1 MHPQTSEEA
10 QRKVEFVTTETACDR
25 RKLTV
30 CLTLTYAT
38 RMLTRSALIYL
49 SRQEGLKDFAA
60 RFKLFKK
67 LTTRFVAGE
76 TIDEATAFIREMNTD
91 GCSASF
97 DHLNESVANPAEA
110 EQEVA
115 EYLQILNRIDE
126 TGINSNVSIKLTQ
139 FGLELDP
146 ELAYKNAR
154 AVVADAAR
162 RGNFVRVD
170 MEGSNVTQVTLDIF
184 KRLRAEFELNDV
196 GIVLQSYLRRTY
208 ADAQE
213 LIKLPAR
220 IRICKGAYN
229 EPPEVSF
236 PDKND
241 VDESYVR
248 VMRLLLSS
256 GIYHGIATH
265 DPRMIEATIDFS
277 KKEGIPKEAF
287 EFQMLY
293 GVRRDLQRQLA
304 KDGYNMRIY
313 VPYGKHWYPY
323 FMRRLAERPANIWF
337 VFKNLLKG

>member
-1 MHPQTSEEA
+1 
-10 QRKVEFVTTETACDR
+10 
-25 RKLTV
+25 
-30 CLTLTYAT
+30 
-38 RMLTRSALIYL
+38 MLTRSALIYL
-49 SRQEGLKDFAA
+49 SQQEGLKEFASKF
-60 RFKLFKK
+60 RLFKK

-76 TIDEATAFIREMNTD
+76 TIEEAVAAIREINAE
-91 GCSASF
+91 GCTASF
-97 DHLNESVANPAEA
+97 DHLNESVGSPVEAEA
-110 EQEVA
+110 EVQ
-115 EYLQILNRIDE
+115 EYLEILARIDE
-126 TGINSNVSIKLTQ
+126 TGIKSNVSIKLTQ

-154 AVVADAAR
+154 AVVVDAAR

-170 MEGSNVTQVTLDIF
+170 MESSQVTQITIDIF
-184 KRLRAEFELNDV
+184 KRLRAEFGLNDV

-208 ADAQE
+208 SDAEE
-213 LIKLPAR
+213 LVKLPAR

-229 EPPEVSF
+229 EPPEVAF
-236 PDKND
+236 PDKKD
-241 VDESYVR
+241 TDENYIR
-248 VMRLLLSS
+248 VMKLLLSS

-265 DPRMIEATIDFS
+265 DPKMIDATIQFARE
-277 KKEGIPKEAF
+277 KGIGKEAF

-304 KDGYNMRIY
+304 KDGYNVRVY

>member
-1 MHPQTSEEA
+1 M
-10 QRKVEFVTTETACDR
+10 V
-25 RKLTV
+25 
-30 CLTLTYAT
+30 
-38 RMLTRSALIYL
+38 TRSALIYL
-49 SRQEGLKDFAA
+49 SRQEGLKEFAT
-60 RFKLFKK
+60 RFRPFKK

-76 TIDEATAFIREMNTD
+76 TIDEAVAAIQELNAE

-97 DHLNESVANPAEA
+97 DHLNESVANSAEA
-110 EQEVA
+110 EAEIK

-126 TGINSNVSIKLTQ
+126 TGIDSNVSIKLTQ

-146 ELAYKNAR
+146 ELAYRNSR
-154 AVVADAAR
+154 AVVEDAAR
-162 RGNFVRVD
+162 RENFVRVD
-170 MEGSNVTQVTLDIF
+170 MEGSNVTQLTIDIF
-184 KRLRAEFELNDV
+184 KRLRAEFGLDDV

-213 LIKLPAR
+213 LVKLPAR

-229 EPPEVSF
+229 EPPEVAF
-236 PDKND
+236 PNKKD
-241 VDESYVR
+241 VDENYVR
-248 VMRLLLSS
+248 VMQLLLSS

-265 DPRMIEATIDFS
+265 DPKMIEATIDFAQRQGIS
-277 KKEGIPKEAF
+277 KGTF

-304 KDGYNMRIY
+304 KDGYNLRIY

-337 VFKNLLKG
+337 VLKNLLKG